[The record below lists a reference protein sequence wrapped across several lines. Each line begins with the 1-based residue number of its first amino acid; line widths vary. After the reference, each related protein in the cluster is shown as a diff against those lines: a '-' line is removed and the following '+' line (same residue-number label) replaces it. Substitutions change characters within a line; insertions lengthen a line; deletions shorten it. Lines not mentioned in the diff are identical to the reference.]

1 MSWHPED
8 PRSWGG
14 RPPHDPRWGR
24 HQPTWGWG
32 HPGRP
37 LYDNQLGHRLPTG
50 GPPAAGQLT
59 MGVALALF
67 LLSPVTLLAWAAGQA
82 LLRITGLRWWKLALA
97 SLAAIAAVIVVEGGP
112 GPALAHHFSGYAGWL
127 RQIGAAQ
134 LDYPAPGAFLWPQLP
149 LAIPVGLLAAALN
162 LAGRRQAIDPAEV
175 KQATARGHPP
185 HGVRPSRRAATV
197 RDDHFGPVALG
208 VQIDGDLGWT
218 DKRGLVVVPRL
229 MQNRSRLIVGTS
241 GTGKTTDIEREA
253 FRAAR
258 DGRKFF
264 LIDGKGTDPGF
275 VERALAGYLWG
286 NPHARV
292 ALWPELP
299 MDGWRGNP
307 AALHN
312 RLMAMLGWTEPYYKD
327 VASLLLR
334 LALNAPGEDGPVR
347 SSGQLHGPDGPRAAG
362 PAVRARPRPP
372 PGSREPGR
380 PRPGPRGQGRGGPVR
395 QLLRRHRRRLR
406 RRPGR
411 AGRSRTSTSPTSAP
425 PTWPAARTPTPAC
438 GCCWRTSPT
447 TPPSASPGEARTPP
461 SSSTSSRPSPGA
473 ARPPSSSSSGSGTP
487 AAPSTCRA
495 QSADGLGDEAQQRRL
510 VGACSGGLLIH
521 AMPDPET
528 LLRAAGV
535 VKVVEQTW
543 RLDPQGPTG
552 NSSARIGER
561 PRIEPGAVQQAREG
575 EAWYI
580 ARGRFEHLMVAR
592 TTISDGY
599 RARAHAMVALARS
612 WRPAGGLAGCSHLDR
627 GPSGR
632 PGRPERPA
640 GPSGHRAATRQLGGR
655 TCRRSRHGP
664 APAGHRLR
672 LAVAAAARDGDQDA
686 TAALVREGPRPR
698 RRGGRAGGGGRGPL
712 AQARL
717 APSRLAGRAVAGR
730 RPGCGGYIGLE
741 AGRRW
746 PNRSTGHDRSTRGC
760 RRGTA
765 SPLRWPAGPCTHRPR
780 PFACWTGCH
789 LAPAPSRP
797 LRYSLRSVPRV
808 PPGWPAASL
817 DRSGAESARR
827 DPVARGG
834 RGAAPDQQAGGEDRG
849 GPRQGPPPPP
859 APADPPTRK
868 EEQAT
873 DRTTTAT
880 NQPAAPRAP
889 RRGQPCPTPT
899 SPSPA
904 T

>member
-1 MSWHPED
+1 VSWHPED

-82 LLRITGLRWWKLALA
+82 FLRVTGLRWWKLALA
-97 SLAAIAAVIVVEGGP
+97 SLAAIAAVLVVEGGP
-112 GPALAHHFSGYAGWL
+112 AAALAQHFSGYAGWL

-134 LDYPAPGAFLWPQLP
+134 LDYPTPGSFLWPQLP
-149 LAIPVGLLAAALN
+149 LAVPVGLLAAALN

-175 KQATARGHPP
+175 RKQQREATRRMDAA
-185 HGVRPSRRAATV
+185 VRRAAAV

-208 VQIDGDLGWT
+208 VQIDGDLGWA

-241 GTGKTTDIEREA
+241 GTGKTTDIEREG

-307 AALHN
+307 VALHN
-312 RLMAMLGWTEPYYKD
+312 RLMAMLGWTEPYYQD

-347 SSGQLHGPDGPRAAG
+347 SSMQLLARMDPELLVRLYEHDPDRRREAESLVGRDQARAVKGAVGRFANFFAATAGGFDAG
-362 PAVRARPRPP
+362 PVGWSFEDVDFAYLRAPY
-372 PGSREPGR
+372 
-380 PRPGPRGQGRGGPVR
+380 
-395 QLLRRHRRRLR
+395 L
-406 RRPGR
+406 
-411 AGRSRTSTSPTSAP
+411 AGREDADACMRLLLEDFAHYATLRKPRKGEDATLVFDEFSAIAGGRE
-425 PTWPAARTPTPAC
+425 AAIQLVERVRDA
-438 GCCWRTSPT
+438 GCALYLS
-447 TPPSASPGEARTPP
+447 
-461 SSSTSSRPSPGA
+461 
-473 ARPPSSSSSGSGTP
+473 
-487 AAPSTCRA
+487 A
-495 QSADGLGDEAQQRRL
+495 QSADGLGDESQQARL
-510 VGACSGGLLIH
+510 VGACSGGLLLH

-543 RLDPQGPTG
+543 RLDTAGPTG

-599 RARAHAMVALARS
+599 RARAHAMVALARA
-612 WRPAGGLAGCSHLDR
+612 WRPQEVLPGARTWVEAQAGGQEALSGLSGQLAIEPPPDTVGS
-627 GPSGR
+627 
-632 PGRPERPA
+632 
-640 GPSGHRAATRQLGGR
+640 
-655 TCRRSRHGP
+655 GP
-664 APAGHRLR
+664 ALPSEPRGSAPARHRLR

-686 TAALVREGPRPR
+686 TATLVRNGPAH
-698 RRGGRAGGGGRGPL
+698 GVEVSEL
-712 AQARL
+712 L
-717 APSRLAGRAVAGR
+717 AVAEAHWPKPRLHR
-730 RPGCGGYIGLE
+730 RAFR

-746 PNRSTGHDRSTRGC
+746 TAARL
-760 RRGTA
+760 RR
-765 SPLRWPAGPCTHRPR
+765 LHRPR
-780 PFACWTGCH
+780 GRAA
-789 LAPAPSRP
+789 LAEPEHRP
-797 LRYSLRSVPRV
+797 
-808 PPGWPAASL
+808 
-817 DRSGAESARR
+817 
-827 DPVARGG
+827 
-834 RGAAPDQQAGGEDRG
+834 
-849 GPRQGPPPPP
+849 
-859 APADPPTRK
+859 
-868 EEQAT
+868 
-873 DRTTTAT
+873 
-880 NQPAAPRAP
+880 
-889 RRGQPCPTPT
+889 
-899 SPSPA
+899 
-904 T
+904 